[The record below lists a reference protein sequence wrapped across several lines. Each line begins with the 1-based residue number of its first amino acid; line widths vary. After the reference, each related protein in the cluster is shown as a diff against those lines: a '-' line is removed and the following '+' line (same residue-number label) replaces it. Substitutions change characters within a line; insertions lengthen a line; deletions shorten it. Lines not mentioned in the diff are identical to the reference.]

1 MVASL
6 RDDGNK
12 AAGNFPAANVRHVI
26 LSEAK
31 DLKLRHCE
39 ERSDVAIYHCFVI
52 LSVSEESITD
62 VSLCST

>member
-1 MVASL
+1 MTKK
-6 RDDGNK
+6 K
-12 AAGNFPAANVRHVI
+12 AAGKSPAANVRHVI

-31 DLKLRHCE
+31 YLKLRHCE